1 MVFIFRGRSTI
12 VTAMHRPP
20 TFRSQN
26 GFTVVELLVVIGLIG
41 IIATLVI
48 AVYTGTQE
56 KARLAKMRAD
66 LASIQEGLALYRTD
80 NGQFPVSASEPG
92 CADDWCGW
100 DQATG
105 DAFVPGLVPNYMRSI
120 PQLDPNN
127 AYDDTYL
134 YRSVDGKEYQLIRLN
149 RNGLS
154 TAERGLDT
162 MFFVAESSFSGQ
174 AWGVKS
180 SN

>member
-1 MVFIFRGRSTI
+1 MQ
-12 VTAMHRPP
+12 RPP
-20 TFRSQN
+20 STRSES

-41 IIATLVI
+41 IIATLVF

-66 LASIQEGLALYRTD
+66 IASIQEGLALYHTD
-80 NGQFPVSASEPG
+80 NGQFPISAGEPG

-100 DQATG
+100 DQATE
-105 DAFVPGLVPNYMRSI
+105 DAFVPGLVPKYMRSI
-120 PQLDPNN
+120 PQLTASN

-134 YRSVDGKEYQLIRLN
+134 YRSIDGKEYQLVRLN

-162 MFFVAESSFSGQ
+162 MFFVAESSFSGY